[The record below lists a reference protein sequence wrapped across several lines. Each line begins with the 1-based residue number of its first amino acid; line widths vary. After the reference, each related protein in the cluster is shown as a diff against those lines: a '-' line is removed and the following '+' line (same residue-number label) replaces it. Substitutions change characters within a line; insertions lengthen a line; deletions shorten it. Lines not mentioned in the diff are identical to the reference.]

1 MSEENKDQGKKRD
14 GVYIIIILL
23 LILGGG
29 YMIYLLSEKNKSLND
44 CSNNRADLE
53 LQLEELN
60 LMMEDEG
67 VAMGEN
73 VKENLENMLSMYNN
87 MEASNADMQD
97 SIAAQKEKISN
108 LLVELEDAKG
118 DKRHYVSKVYEL
130 QKEAETLRN
139 IMKDYLRTIDSLNTV
154 NQGLV
159 VDLEEA
165 TNNLNNVTTERDE
178 LQNTTNELT
187 DKVNK
192 GSKLVASSIVSEGIK
207 EKSSGS
213 YKETTKARSCTH
225 IRACFRVGSNAIANK
240 GNKTIYLRVIG
251 PNGSVLTSSTSNTF
265 KADNGTNM
273 LYSDKKSINYQNE
286 AVDVCIFYELGTEI
300 EKGNYKTQLYCEGAL
315 MGSDDFV
322 LK

>member
-23 LILGGG
+23 LILGTG
-29 YMIYLLSEKNKSLND
+29 YMVYLLSEKNKSLND

-73 VKENLENMLSMYNN
+73 VRENLENMLSMYND
-87 MEASNADMQD
+87 MEASNSDMQD
-97 SIAAQKEKISN
+97 SIAAQKERISN

-130 QKEAETLRN
+130 QKEAETLRG

-154 NQGLV
+154 NQGLAYS
-159 VDLEEA
+159 LEET
-165 TNNLNNVTTERDE
+165 TNDLNNVTTERDE
-178 LQNTTNELT
+178 LQDKTNELS

-213 YKETTKARSCTH
+213 YKETDKASRCTH

-251 PNGSVLTSSTSNTF
+251 PNGSVLTASTSNTF

-273 LYSDKKSINYQNE
+273 LFSDKKTINYQNE